1 MALVVIGGSELAAAT
16 QAFQAEGYAIFS
28 GLPAGVPDALAD
40 VAVVRYSGL
49 PEMLL
54 EADTRKL
61 HYVLVHTGDD
71 DGQPG
76 GSFERAHH
84 RVDAAQL
91 PDLARRLK
99 SSAKLRVTCLA
110 FGYKEGLPAGADWV
124 VDTRFLANPYWEP
137 ELKPLTGFDEPVR
150 EYVLGQPAA
159 GALLDGLEAMLRPLL
174 PLYRQQGRQ
183 ALTIAFGC
191 TGGRHRS
198 VVLAAELARRLGGTE
213 EVDVDLAT
221 RELK

>member
-1 MALVVIGGSELAAAT
+1 MA
-16 QAFQAEGYAIFS
+16 
-28 GLPAGVPDALAD
+28 
-40 VAVVRYSGL
+40 
-49 PEMLL
+49 
-54 EADTRKL
+54 
-61 HYVLVHTGDD
+61 
-71 DGQPG
+71 
-76 GSFERAHH
+76 ER
-84 RVDAAQL
+84 
-91 PDLARRLK
+91 
-99 SSAKLRVTCLA
+99 T
-110 FGYKEGLPAGADWV
+110 
-124 VDTRFLANPYWEP
+124 